1 MRTLTPEE
9 HEQELALARHGGRT
23 ERGERV
29 RVLATRGVRTFP
41 GHLETCQN
49 RCDRGC
55 PWWPAFYALRRH
67 VHELTKAAAKH
78 LRVSCQDFNR
88 ALIYDYGFPWRQS
101 CGLDDLFDLA
111 DFLSGFEPM
120 IAKRKRLTDK
130 DRGQHGCQGESGRDR
145 EG

>member
-41 GHLETCQN
+41 GHLETCQK

-55 PWWPAFYALRRH
+55 PWWPAFYVCTPQARPRA
-67 VHELTKAAAKH
+67 HE
-78 LRVSCQDFNR
+78 S
-88 ALIYDYGFPWRQS
+88 
-101 CGLDDLFDLA
+101 
-111 DFLSGFEPM
+111 SGQAPP
-120 IAKRKRLTDK
+120 R
-130 DRGQHGCQGESGRDR
+130 
-145 EG
+145 